1 MGNAQSIRKINFEDM
16 QYIIKNPNAYILINT
31 LPENQQQ
38 CLIPTSLPIHQ
49 EEERINYYLQ
59 NHKNGIRIVIYGK
72 NSNDETIY
80 KKYTQL
86 SKLGFVNVYVY
97 LGGLFEWLMLQD
109 IYGTE
114 EFSTTSRELDILKY
128 KPTKILQVPMLE
140 Y

>member
-1 MGNAQSIRKINFEDM
+1 M
-16 QYIIKNPNAYILINT
+16 
-31 LPENQQQ
+31 
-38 CLIPTSLPIHQ
+38 
-49 EEERINYYLQ
+49 
-59 NHKNGIRIVIYGK
+59 IYGK